1 MFRCILVHADSNFG
15 DAAMYRSFTYTIAAL
30 FLMAGMAG
38 SASASQILSVA
49 WDVTSGSI
57 TGDFFGMQSPIT
69 SGSVVWTAPT
79 ATAVFTPVVI
89 SGGTGTLKIDLY
101 TAGNKS
107 LHAVGLAVTGLTID
121 AQNFFASFV
130 LGSGEAATF
139 SSLAPLYNFSGF
151 LQFIATGYGSGSG
164 TTFSSGSL
172 FASFVLGNEVRTYAT
187 DPGGNG
193 GDPAIPEP
201 TAALAFGVGFTLV
214 ALYSRKLRMSA

>member
-1 MFRCILVHADSNFG
+1 
-15 DAAMYRSFTYTIAAL
+15 MYRSFTYTIAAL

-79 ATAVFTPVVI
+79 ATAVFTPVVNPA
-89 SGGTGTLKIDLY
+89 GTGTFKIDLY
-101 TAGNKS
+101 TASNS
-107 LHAVGLAVTGLTID
+107 LHAVGLGVTGLTID

-164 TTFSSGSL
+164 TTASSGSL

-193 GDPAIPEP
+193 GGPANEIPEP

-214 ALYSRKLRMSA
+214 ALYTRKLRMSA

>member
-1 MFRCILVHADSNFG
+1 
-15 DAAMYRSFTYTIAAL
+15 MYRSFTYTIAAL

-38 SASASQILSVA
+38 SASASQILSVE

-57 TGDFFGMQSPIT
+57 TGDFFGTESPIT
-69 SGSVVWTAPT
+69 MGTVVWTAPT
-79 ATAVFTPVVI
+79 ATAVFTPVVNPA
-89 SGGTGTLKIDLY
+89 GTGTFKIDLY
-101 TAGNKS
+101 TALNS
-107 LHAVGLAVTGLTID
+107 LHAEGLGVTGLTID

-130 LGSGEAATF
+130 LGSGVAATYGN
-139 SSLAPLYNFSGF
+139 LAPLYNFSGF

-187 DPGGNG
+187 DPGGDG
-193 GDPAIPEP
+193 GGPAIPEP

>member
-1 MFRCILVHADSNFG
+1 
-15 DAAMYRSFTYTIAAL
+15 MYRSFTYTIAAL
-30 FLMAGMAG
+30 FLMAGLAG
-38 SASASQILSVA
+38 SASASQILSVE

-69 SGSVVWTAPT
+69 HGSVTWTAPT
-79 ATAVFTPVVI
+79 ATAVFTPVVNPA
-89 SGGTGTLKIDLY
+89 GTGTFKIDLY
-101 TAGNKS
+101 TASNS
-107 LHAVGLAVTGLTID
+107 LHAVGLGVTGLTID

-130 LGSGEAATF
+130 LGSGSAATF
-139 SSLAPLYNFSGF
+139 SGLAPLYNFSGF

-164 TTFSSGSL
+164 TTASSGSL

-187 DPGGNG
+187 PPGGNG
-193 GDPAIPEP
+193 GDPIPEP